1 MNVVIRILAWVLAL
15 AVVSLPLAAVLNG
28 WMTPERWP
36 VRQLD
41 ISAEYQRVAQ
51 EQIANAVSRHV
62 GLGYFDTSP
71 SAIHAALAALPWV
84 QHVEVRKHWPDLV
97 EILLIEHH
105 ARALWGQDQLLSERG
120 VLFRA
125 PITPDLQALPR
136 LAGPDDRTAE
146 VWAFYQGARAQLQDS
161 GLEPIGA
168 RLSQRGSW
176 SLQLQDGASIEI
188 GRTADPQARLA
199 RLVRALPMVL
209 AGEQRT
215 LERIDLRYTTGFA
228 VLWAASVAT
237 APAEGA
243 AG

>member
-28 WMTPERWP
+28 WMTPQRWP
-36 VRQLD
+36 LRQLD

-97 EILLIEHH
+97 EIVLIEHH
-105 ARALWGQDQLLSERG
+105 ARARWGQDQLLSERG

-125 PITPDLQALPR
+125 PITPDLQALPH

-146 VWAFYQGARAQLQDS
+146 VWAFYRSARAQLQGS

-176 SLQLQDGASIEI
+176 SLQLQHGASIEI
-188 GRTADPQARLA
+188 GRTPDPQARLA
-199 RLVRALPMVL
+199 RLVRVLPTVL
-209 AGEQRT
+209 AGEART

-228 VLWAASVAT
+228 VLWADAAAPAT
-237 APAEGA
+237 ADEA